1 MKRIRFICLLSL
13 LCLVNSMTYSQSM
26 SWVNYYMEQGDYLN
40 AAKELRP
47 LADGG
52 NAEAQLLAAKLFFEG
67 KGVMQSDAQ
76 GVNYATMAADQGNV
90 EGIELLLNHLYKI
103 ENPDTYA
110 TAKKY
115 ADKFPD
121 IKKGVVGVIMAKC
134 LLEGACKTQ
143 VDEDLGWKIMEG
155 NDSFQE
161 SLDDLEFADKY
172 WSYKVKSNNKASA
185 DDLAEYYYQAD
196 LREELSRLQSYLL
209 KKYSTT
215 SAVEERA
222 NNGSAW
228 AMNQLA
234 LYYYDRNNKDA
245 AMEWARK
252 AAEAGSKRGNDII
265 DKINY
270 IPVACK
276 DIKFSSQKSSR
287 YNIES
292 IVLEYDRM
300 TLNCVFKN
308 DGFISWIAIATDM
321 SLRYNGKIYKM
332 ISTTLPV
339 LPNRKTVS
347 FSEVV
352 HYSVT
357 FERIPI
363 NASRFD
369 VMEQG
374 EVIYSNVQILDFPEN
389 GGVIK
394 PVVTLQPDFESA
406 ENMVSG
412 ASDDIKDKAYYYT
425 SERKHLKNMGII
437 NKKDEYL
444 AQSEDVVKK
453 YGNTIDKS
461 SEAKIQLWGKKYKL
475 LTKHPA
481 GSYKTEQRS
490 YKKYLNFVIVD
501 PEKFWSESDV
511 AVILYE

>member
-52 NAEAQLLAAKLFFEG
+52 DAEAQLVAAKLFFEG

-115 ADKFPD
+115 ADKYPG

-234 LYYYDRNNKDA
+234 LYYYGRNDKGS

-276 DIKFSSQKSSR
+276 NIKVGSQNSSR
-287 YNIES
+287 YSIES
-292 IVLEYDRM
+292 VVLEYDRM
-300 TLNCVFKN
+300 TLNCVFRN
-308 DGFISWIAIATDM
+308 DGFIAWIAIAPDM
-321 SLRYNGKIYKM
+321 SLRYNGKMYKM

-339 LPNRKTVS
+339 LPERKTVS

-369 VMEQG
+369 IMEQG
-374 EVIYSNVQILDFPEN
+374 VVTCSNVQILDFPEN

-394 PVVTLQPDFESA
+394 PVVTLQPDSESA

-453 YGNTIDKS
+453 YGETIDKS
-461 SEAKIQLWGKKYKL
+461 SEARIQLWGKKYKL

>member
-1 MKRIRFICLLSL
+1 MKRIRFICFLSL
-13 LCLVNSMTYSQSM
+13 LSFFVGRSYSQSM

-52 NAEAQLLAAKLFFEG
+52 NAEAQLMAAKLFFEG
-67 KGVMQSDAQ
+67 KGVIQSDAQ

-90 EGIELLLNHLYKI
+90 EGIELLLNHLFKK

-115 ADKFPD
+115 ADKYPD
-121 IKKGVVGVIMAKC
+121 IKKGVVGVIMTKC

-185 DDLAEYYYQAD
+185 DELAEYYYQAD
-196 LREELSRLQSYLL
+196 QREELGRLQSYLL

-234 LYYYDRNNKDA
+234 LYYYGRNDKGS

-252 AAEAGSKRGNDII
+252 AADTGSKRGNDII

-276 DIKFSSQKSSR
+276 NIKVGSQNNSR
-287 YNIES
+287 YSIES

-300 TLNCVFKN
+300 TLNCVFRN
-308 DGFISWIAIATDM
+308 DGFIAWIAIAPDM
-321 SLRYNGKIYKM
+321 SLRYNGKMYKM

-339 LPNRKTVS
+339 LPERKTVS
-347 FSEVV
+347 FSDVV
-352 HYSVT
+352 QYSII

-374 EVIYSNVQILDFPEN
+374 VVTYSNVQILDFPEN
-389 GGVIK
+389 GGVK
-394 PVVTLQPDFESA
+394 
-406 ENMVSG
+406 
-412 ASDDIKDKAYYYT
+412 
-425 SERKHLKNMGII
+425 
-437 NKKDEYL
+437 
-444 AQSEDVVKK
+444 
-453 YGNTIDKS
+453 
-461 SEAKIQLWGKKYKL
+461 
-475 LTKHPA
+475 
-481 GSYKTEQRS
+481 
-490 YKKYLNFVIVD
+490 
-501 PEKFWSESDV
+501 
-511 AVILYE
+511 

>member
-1 MKRIRFICLLSL
+1 
-13 LCLVNSMTYSQSM
+13 M

-52 NAEAQLLAAKLFFEG
+52 DAEAQLVAAKLFFEG

-115 ADKFPD
+115 ADKYPG

-234 LYYYDRNNKDA
+234 LYYYGRNDKGS

-276 DIKFSSQKSSR
+276 NIKVGSQNSSR
-287 YNIES
+287 YSIES
-292 IVLEYDRM
+292 VVLEYDRM
-300 TLNCVFKN
+300 TLNCVFRN
-308 DGFISWIAIATDM
+308 DGFIAWIAIAPDM
-321 SLRYNGKIYKM
+321 SLRYNGKMYKM

-339 LPNRKTVS
+339 LPERKTVS

-369 VMEQG
+369 IMEQG
-374 EVIYSNVQILDFPEN
+374 VVTCSNVQILDFPEN

-394 PVVTLQPDFESA
+394 PVVTLQPDSESA

-453 YGNTIDKS
+453 YGETIDKS
-461 SEAKIQLWGKKYKL
+461 SEARIQLWGKKYKL